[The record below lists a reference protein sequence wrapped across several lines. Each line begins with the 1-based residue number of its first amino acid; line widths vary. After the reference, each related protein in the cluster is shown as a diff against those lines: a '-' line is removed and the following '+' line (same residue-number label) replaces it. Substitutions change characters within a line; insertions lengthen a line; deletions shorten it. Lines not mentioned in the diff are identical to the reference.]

1 MEEIDVGAALEK
13 VAVVPL
19 VHPSCSRES
28 EKGGSEIAGQQRNF
42 NRRLI
47 AVEEEVKEQPDDQA
61 VDLNLNDSEIVL
73 NENIKINHRLNN
85 EDTTPAASQH
95 EDFS

>member
-1 MEEIDVGAALEK
+1 MPI
-13 VAVVPL
+13 

-28 EKGGSEIAGQQRNF
+28 EKGGGEIAGQQRNF

-47 AVEEEVKEQPDDQA
+47 AVEEEVKEHPDDQA

-73 NENIKINHRLNN
+73 NGNIKINHRLNN

-95 EDFS
+95 KDFS